1 MSGTPQLVVSLPCFF
16 RYLRQL
22 LLLLSSTCPVSWLH
36 TMPTSA
42 GVYRKKLFLSPCWSQ
57 NYTAVFKQKKSE
69 PIMCFE
75 TVTMFHPPEKNYCS
89 TPLGSFSLE
98 AKTSRNGRL
107 AQDLCGVSKVRRLI
121 CVVLKAEGFPHSYS
135 RCVRKPHGQWGFN
148 LDQCR
153 SYNHASHTESYRDS
167 LTLILCTDLMKNS
180 NSSKQMKHGF
190 HSCAA
195 LSWRLKCATDVQK
208 VLSCN
213 CLHERSELFRPPS

>member
-1 MSGTPQLVVSLPCFF
+1 
-16 RYLRQL
+16 
-22 LLLLSSTCPVSWLH
+22 
-36 TMPTSA
+36 MPTSA

-135 RCVRKPHGQWGFN
+135 RCARKPHGQWGFN

-195 LSWRLKCATDVQK
+195 CHDVWNVLLMFRKFLVATVCMRGLNYLDHLHKFVLHCNLKTRLNVFYHPALTTLLIVLFLHIDTKC
-208 VLSCN
+208 
-213 CLHERSELFRPPS
+213 